1 MVQGLSS
8 DQTVQGLDLYLEV
21 QYPDF
26 DPVVLDSSTNWTYR
40 DPGLGL
46 VQAVQGLA
54 MSTWSWVLALS
65 KQFVVPARPR
75 FISPGFQSWSSGLEF
90 WLEPR
95 CPKFWPRLGST
106 RFRPQST
113 EQSQISAL
121 IGLSR
126 VSIPTELSRVLAW
139 PGGPWFWP
147 WPSNHRYC
155 PQPSGPRFQPQLGD
169 PGF

>member
-54 MSTWSWVLALS
+54 MSTWS
-65 KQFVVPARPR
+65 
-75 FISPGFQSWSSGLEF
+75 
-90 WLEPR
+90 
-95 CPKFWPRLGST
+95 
-106 RFRPQST
+106 
-113 EQSQISAL
+113 
-121 IGLSR
+121 
-126 VSIPTELSRVLAW
+126 
-139 PGGPWFWP
+139 
-147 WPSNHRYC
+147 
-155 PQPSGPRFQPQLGD
+155 
-169 PGF
+169 